1 METAAVETEK
11 PAGGGGRR
19 EGWGRM
25 GRDGRGAQERTYSQ
39 GVDGAR
45 AQEAS
50 INF

>member
-11 PAGGGGRR
+11 PAGGGGR
-19 EGWGRM
+19 GG
-25 GRDGRGAQERTYSQ
+25 GAQERTYSQ

>member
-1 METAAVETEK
+1 MVETAAVETEK
-11 PAGGGGRR
+11 PAGGGGR
-19 EGWGRM
+19 E
-25 GRDGRGAQERTYSQ
+25 AQERTYSQ

>member
-1 METAAVETEK
+1 MVETAAVETEK
-11 PAGGGGRR
+11 PAGGGG
-19 EGWGRM
+19 
-25 GRDGRGAQERTYSQ
+25 GAQERTYSQ

>member
-11 PAGGGGRR
+11 PAGGGGR
-19 EGWGRM
+19 G
-25 GRDGRGAQERTYSQ
+25 GAQERTYSQ